1 MKKGLL
7 NIDWNNIASFSS
19 DDISYFLFLEGKS
32 IETISL
38 IRNMDKGIIQN
49 GIINGK
55 IKYRL
60 LARAN
65 NSPELFQTISMAGK
79 DDKLQLL
86 KDLDEENKNGLVSF
100 IKESYQAFPIKEKE
114 TAVWMLG
121 ELKKQDCYDILAK
134 ASVNKSVTLRRMA
147 VSALGK
153 MEDIRVESIL
163 LRALEDDNPQVI
175 QYAIKA
181 LQRVKSIKGKERI
194 NEIINSS
201 DKDYL
206 KRAAEEYILGI

>member
-7 NIDWNNIASFSS
+7 NIEWNNIATLSS
-19 DDISYFLFLEGKS
+19 DDISYFLFLEGKA

-38 IRNMDKGIIQN
+38 IRNMDKSIIQN

-60 LARAN
+60 LVKAN
-65 NSPELFQTISMAGK
+65 NSAELFQTISLAGK

-86 KDLDEENKNGLVSF
+86 KGLDEENKIGLISF
-100 IKESYQAFPIKEKE
+100 IREGYQTFAIKEKE
-114 TAVWMLG
+114 VAVWMLG
-121 ELKKQDCYDILAK
+121 ELRNQDCYDIFAK
-134 ASVNKSVTLRRMA
+134 ASVNKSVNLRRMA

-153 MEDIRVESIL
+153 MDDIKAETIL
-163 LRALEDDNPQVI
+163 LRALEDENPQVI

-181 LQRVKSIKGKERI
+181 LQKVRSVRGKEKI
-194 NEIINSS
+194 EKIIKTT

-206 KRAAEEYILGI
+206 KRAAEEYISSF